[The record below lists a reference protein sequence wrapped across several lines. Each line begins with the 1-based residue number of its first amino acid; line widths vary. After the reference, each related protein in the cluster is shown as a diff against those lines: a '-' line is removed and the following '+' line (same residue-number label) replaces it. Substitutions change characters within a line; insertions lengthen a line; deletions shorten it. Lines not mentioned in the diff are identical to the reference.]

1 MILRYMR
8 RDTSTQGF
16 NERIDVLV
24 RHALDEQR
32 PGLGMN
38 HVTRAGRT
46 NLRQLRRIPTAHEV
60 QHILTIF
67 EAQNLTFLS
76 RNQPTQ
82 YGCDL
87 RGDVTSHFDCQSRD
101 TRPTKDRPAST
112 GDTRSEERRVGK
124 ECRSRWSPYH

>member
-1 MILRYMR
+1 MILRYIR

-24 RHALDEQR
+24 RHPLDEQR

-38 HVTRAGRT
+38 QVIRAGRT

-87 RGDVTSHFDCQSRD
+87 RADLTSHFASQPLD
-101 TRPTKDRPAST
+101 TSPTNNPPP
-112 GDTRSEERRVGK
+112 
-124 ECRSRWSPYH
+124 SP